1 MNCRTP
7 RPTSMWC
14 SRCQGAWYC
23 TQEHLQ
29 TDWSRNH
36 SECIPAIYAQTYN
49 VITTLPPAEQQM
61 VPEAHRLPTQQCQIL
76 EFHDD
81 RTSSND
87 SRMPFTKDSS
97 LDHHSDPIS
106 TPFALDDAITEIHT
120 ADSQVI
126 KYANCPFIH
135 CRHTDMHTI

>member
-1 MNCRTP
+1 MNPALVINYSCTLCC

-61 VPEAHRLPTQQCQIL
+61 VPEAHRLPVRL
-76 EFHDD
+76 SH
-81 RTSSND
+81 
-87 SRMPFTKDSS
+87 
-97 LDHHSDPIS
+97 
-106 TPFALDDAITEIHT
+106 
-120 ADSQVI
+120 
-126 KYANCPFIH
+126 
-135 CRHTDMHTI
+135 